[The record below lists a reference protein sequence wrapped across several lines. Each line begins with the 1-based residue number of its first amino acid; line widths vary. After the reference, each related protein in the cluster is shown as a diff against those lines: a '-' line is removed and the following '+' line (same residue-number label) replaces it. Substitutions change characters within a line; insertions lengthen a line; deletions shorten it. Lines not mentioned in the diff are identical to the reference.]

1 MSPPPDE
8 TSLRGPAEPMSA
20 KQFLEVG
27 REAFRLGNLETGE
40 HSFLAA
46 LGAGAE
52 EPECRLYLAR
62 IYNLKRDWPRALE
75 QWQWLHQ
82 ERPGQGE
89 PRLQVGR
96 ALHRLGRFADAAAA
110 FAGLL
115 DLEPG
120 HVEAED
126 SLRNALLEAGRAAFR
141 QEDHDASEAHFLAAL
156 RAGAPSGECDLY
168 LARIYNLKRKW
179 PEALERW
186 QRLAH
191 HNPTQLEP
199 QLQVARAQARMGNH
213 AAAVEAY
220 RKVLDLQPQQP
231 EAVQG
236 LAAAH
241 FDGARAAFRN
251 EDYDAAADGFTAALS
266 AGAPATDCHGYLAR
280 IATVRRDW
288 PAAVEHWA
296 WLRNRD
302 PTKIEPHLQRARALL
317 YLNQTADAEAGF
329 EAVIALEPDHPEGLQ
344 RLREIRGGVQAPVQD
359 IARRDAVNA
368 LIEEGR
374 MAFKAED
381 FALAETSFFRAISAG
396 ADEANCRLYLAR
408 IYNIEQDWPKSL
420 EQWTWLRDRDPSV
433 LEPQLQVAR
442 AQFRLGRLA
451 AAAAGYRAVI
461 DLAPQHDEAL
471 LALQQIDGIRQQ
483 AQASEGFAPGESWL
497 SLVPT
502 EWRWQLAGDSV
513 EAAVAALEA
522 TLGEVGRQAG
532 ALGGLLRAYGEAD
545 GDLSAHR
552 QLYRVQ
558 AEARADEIGRQ
569 VKGARRTARR
579 LSIRTT
585 KMLQTFAVAT
595 DAPALSLSLDAPS
608 ETPASWGRESPLA
621 IAVALCRD
629 SGFRVGLRW
638 LLRVTPVDNRA
649 TMLLDFATALREIDT
664 GASIRAYWLA
674 YGVGPTPAS
683 ALRVAGRL
691 YQAGHLSQAGVLL
704 QKAPPEAVSPMAAEM
719 RSTAFLYRNGI
730 AVPPRAVRSP
740 GSPAGRLAYVASSS
754 LPFQVAGYTLRTHR
768 LLEALAEA
776 GTDTVCF
783 TRPGYPWD
791 RPRICPPG
799 FTREPRSQRVGRIA
813 YVHTPPPDA
822 YREPEHLIEQMSTA
836 LEEHFRAYGC
846 DVVQAASNS
855 RNALPALIAARRV
868 GARFIYEVRGLWE
881 LTAASRTAGW
891 ERTERFAFDRKLE
904 VLVASN
910 ADHVLTITEGV
921 GRELVAGGVDPARVS
936 LLPNAVDTD
945 EFQPGPKDAR
955 LMLALGFSDD
965 DFVLV
970 YVGSLSVYEGLDDLI
985 VALSVMR
992 REGQPA
998 KLVLAGAGEREK
1010 SLHELVDRLGMT
1022 EKVLFV
1028 GPVPPEE
1035 TCRYLSLA
1043 DAVALPRKR
1052 FKVAEVVA
1060 PLKPY
1065 EAMSMAKP
1073 VIVTDLAALTEIV
1086 VDGER
1091 GLVCQPDDPEDL
1103 ARVLV
1108 RLRQDP
1114 ALGRRLGRAARAWVL
1129 RHATWRH
1136 AAAIVLRTHGRLL
1149 AEAGPAD
1156 DGPSPRPRETRT
1168 GYGG

>member
-8 TSLRGPAEPMSA
+8 TSPRALPEAMSV
-20 KQFLEVG
+20 KEVLEAG
-27 REAFRLGNLETGE
+27 REAFRVADLEAGE
-40 HSFLAA
+40 RSFLAA
-46 LGAGAE
+46 LQAGAS

-75 QWQWLHQ
+75 QWQWLQ
-82 ERPGQGE
+82 TKQPGQGE

-115 DLEPG
+115 EIEPG
-120 HVEAED
+120 HAEAQD

-141 QEDHDASEAHFLAAL
+141 QEDHDASTRHFLAAL
-156 RAGAPSGECDLY
+156 EAGGPSGECDLY
-168 LARIYNLKRKW
+168 LARIYNLKRRW

-186 QRLAH
+186 QRLAR

-199 QLQVARAQARMGNH
+199 QLQVARAQSRMGQH
-213 AAAVEAY
+213 AAAAAAF
-220 RKVLDLQPQQP
+220 RKVLELEPQQP
-231 EAVQG
+231 EAMQG
-236 LAAAH
+236 LAAALM
-241 FDGARAAFRN
+241 DGARVAFRN
-251 EDYDAAADGFTAALS
+251 EDHEAAADGFAAALA
-266 AGAPATDCHGYLAR
+266 AGAPEADCHGYLAR
-280 IATVRRDW
+280 IGSSRRDW
-288 PAAVEHWA
+288 PAALEHWA
-296 WLRNRD
+296 WLRDRD
-302 PTKIEPHLQRARALL
+302 PTKVEPHLQVARALL
-317 YLNQTADAEAGF
+317 HLNRTVDAAAGF
-329 EAVIALEPDHPEGLQ
+329 EAVVALEPDHLEALQ
-344 RLREIRGGVQAPVQD
+344 RLREIRGDGQAPVPGVGRS
-359 IARRDAVNA
+359 AAVDA
-368 LIEEGR
+368 LLEEGR
-374 MAFKAED
+374 AAFKAED
-381 FALAETSFFRAISAG
+381 FALAEASFFRAISAG
-396 ADEANCRLYLAR
+396 ADEAACRLYLAR

-420 EQWTWLRDRDPSV
+420 EQWTWLRDHDLSE

-442 AQFRLGRLA
+442 AQFRLGRLS
-451 AAAAGYRAVI
+451 AAAAGYRAVL

-471 LALQQIDGIRQQ
+471 LALRQIDGIRQQ
-483 AQASEGFAPGESWL
+483 AQASEGFAAGDSWL

-522 TLGEVGRQAG
+522 ALGEVGRQAG

-569 VKGARRTARR
+569 VKGARRSARR
-579 LSIRTT
+579 LSIRTA
-585 KMLQTFAVAT
+585 KMLRTFADAT
-595 DAPALSLSLDAPS
+595 DIPASSPSLDAPS
-608 ETPASWGRESPLA
+608 GTPASWGREPPLA

-649 TMLLDFATALREIDT
+649 TMLLDFAAALREIDET
-664 GASIRAYWLA
+664 ASIRAYWLA
-674 YGVGPTPAS
+674 YGVCATPAA

-691 YQAGHLSQAGVLL
+691 YQAGHLSQASLLL
-704 QKAPPEAVSPMAAEM
+704 QQAPAEAVSPMAAEM
-719 RSTAFLYRNGI
+719 RSTAFLYRHGI
-730 AVPPRAVRSP
+730 EVPPRAERPP

-754 LPFQVAGYTLRTHR
+754 LPFQVAGYTLRTQR

-799 FTREPRSQRVGRIA
+799 FTREPRSQTVGRIA
-813 YVHTPPPDA
+813 YVHTPLPEA
-822 YREPEHLIEQMSTA
+822 WREPERLIEQMSAA

-891 ERTERFAFDRKLE
+891 EKTERFAFDRKLE

-910 ADHVLTITEGV
+910 ADHVLAITDGV
-921 GRELVAGGVDPARVS
+921 RRELVAGGVDPARVS
-936 LLPNAVDTD
+936 LLPNAVDPD
-945 EFQPGPKDAR
+945 EFQPRPKDGA
-955 LMLALGFSDD
+955 LMSALGLSDD

-970 YVGSLSVYEGLDDLI
+970 YVGSLTVYEGLDDLI

-1010 SLHELVDRLGMT
+1010 SLRELVERLGMT
-1022 EKVLFV
+1022 EQVLFA

-1052 FKVAEVVA
+1052 FKVSEVVA

-1065 EAMSMAKP
+1065 EAMSMARP
-1073 VIVTDLAALTEIV
+1073 VIVSDLAALTEIV
-1086 VDGER
+1086 ADGET
-1091 GLVCQPDDPEDL
+1091 GLVCRPDDPEDL

-1114 ALGRRLGRAARAWVL
+1114 ASGRRLGKAARAWVH
-1129 RHATWRH
+1129 RHATWRQ
-1136 AAAIVLRTHGRLL
+1136 AADIVLRTHGRLL

-1156 DGPSPRPRETRT
+1156 DEGPRQPR
-1168 GYGG
+1168 GIGDGG